1 MTDAPLLVVVTG
13 PPAAG
18 KTTVACALAAQLRL
32 PLIAKDS
39 IKEALFDGL
48 GSGDLAWSQRLGAGT
63 YLAMLALA
71 EDSLAAGASL
81 VLEANFVRGSE
92 IETRLAA
99 LRARFVQIH
108 CSAPLEVLLARY
120 ARRERHPGHV
130 DAERIEALRAAVETA
145 RHDPLDLPGELV
157 RLDTSEAVEIED
169 VLARLG
175 LGA

>member
-1 MTDAPLLVVVTG
+1 MSDEPLLVVVTG

-18 KTTVACALAAQLRL
+18 KTTIARALAARLRL
-32 PLIAKDS
+32 PLIAKDT

-48 GSGDLAWSQRLGAGT
+48 GSGDLAWSQRLGTGT
-63 YLAMLALA
+63 YLALLALS
-71 EDSLAAGASL
+71 EDSVAAGASL

-99 LRARFVQIH
+99 LSARFVQIH
-108 CSAPLEVLLARY
+108 CSAPLEVLLGRY

-130 DAERIEALRAAVETA
+130 DAERVEALRDAVETG
-145 RHDPLDLPGELV
+145 RHDPLDLPGELL
-157 RLDTSEAVEIED
+157 RLDTSSAVVIED

-175 LGA
+175 LEV